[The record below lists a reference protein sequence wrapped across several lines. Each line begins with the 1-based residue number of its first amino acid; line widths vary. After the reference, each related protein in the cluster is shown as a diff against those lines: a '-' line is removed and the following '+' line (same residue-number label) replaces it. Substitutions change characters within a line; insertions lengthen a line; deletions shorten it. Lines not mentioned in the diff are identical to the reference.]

1 MKERKLTK
9 YYSYTP
15 FGFKQFLL
23 KFGSNTH
30 VDATVQ
36 TKSNTATVIEGQ
48 ITHAVVSN
56 QTSRI
61 KKSSFKKE
69 TGKCFQ
75 RSRRKEVL
83 VSKDQVLPL
92 CLLPVRRARR

>member
-23 KFGSNTH
+23 KFGSNRH

-48 ITHAVVSN
+48 ITHAVCVQSDKQN
-56 QTSRI
+56 Q
-61 KKSSFKKE
+61 KKF
-69 TGKCFQ
+69 F
-75 RSRRKEVL
+75 
-83 VSKDQVLPL
+83 
-92 CLLPVRRARR
+92 